1 MIHRITPDQEDE
13 NIDIGRFLHEYYS
26 KRGKKEI
33 DIISGKID
41 RIKKVG
47 DKLIVQEIKK
57 TSRFKK
63 SSYYQLLYYLYQL
76 RKMGIQA
83 VGELLFTEEKKKETV
98 ELTSEN
104 IKELETAIHEIKR
117 IAKFPVPP
125 KPKKINFCRNCG
137 YREYCWAGEE

>member
-63 SSYYQLLYYLYQL
+63 SSYYQLLYYLY
-76 RKMGIQA
+76 
-83 VGELLFTEEKKKETV
+83 
-98 ELTSEN
+98 
-104 IKELETAIHEIKR
+104 
-117 IAKFPVPP
+117 
-125 KPKKINFCRNCG
+125 
-137 YREYCWAGEE
+137 